1 MNMLKLKFS
10 EALKSIFTFTLLAVG
25 LTVMSLPQSA
35 EAAKLKGFS
44 RKPSSQE
51 LQFNDFILNV
61 DETDEVYFITLAKH
75 AALYRFPKS
84 KDVAQ
89 QAKEFFES
97 RKKSKKEVKLT
108 IDPMTSE
115 IIFAE
120 DLPK

>member
-1 MNMLKLKFS
+1 MKMLNLKFMK
-10 EALKSIFTFTLLAVG
+10 APKSIFAFSLLAAG
-25 LTVMSLPQSA
+25 LTLMVLPQSA

-89 QAKEFFES
+89 QAKEFFVS
-97 RKKSKKEVKLT
+97 LYKSKKEVKLT

-115 IIFAE
+115 ILFAE

>member
-1 MNMLKLKFS
+1 MSMLNLKF
-10 EALKSIFTFTLLAVG
+10 LKVPKAIFTSALLPICFMLMA
-25 LTVMSLPQSA
+25 LPQSA

-97 RKKSKKEVKLT
+97 RKKSIKEVKLT

-115 IIFAE
+115 ILFAE